1 MEPRFDSCGSKR
13 ALEGRFA
20 YFGGGGAG
28 APGELKGNQA
38 RSLAK
43 TLAVNHSRSIPRGQG
58 VEEQYPK
65 IIGRQ
70 SRLSRDDSF
79 SITGGRKTRI

>member
-20 YFGGGGAG
+20 YFGGGAG

-43 TLAVNHSRSIPRGQG
+43 TLAV
-58 VEEQYPK
+58 K
-65 IIGRQ
+65 
-70 SRLSRDDSF
+70 SF
-79 SITGGRKTRI
+79 P